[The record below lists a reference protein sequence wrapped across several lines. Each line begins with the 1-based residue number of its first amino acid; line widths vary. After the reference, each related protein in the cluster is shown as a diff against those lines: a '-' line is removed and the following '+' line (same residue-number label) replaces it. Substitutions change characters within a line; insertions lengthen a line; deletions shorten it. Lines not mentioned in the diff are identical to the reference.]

1 MLWHTSVM
9 PVLQRLTQEK
19 REFWTMT
26 AIKLTD
32 DQWPWRLGAGEGEV
46 GIMIRRALEAASVD
60 LCIG

>member
-9 PVLQRLTQEK
+9 PVLRRLKQEK

-26 AIKLTD
+26 AIQLTD
-32 DQWPWRLGAGEGEV
+32 DQMPWRMGAGEGEV
-46 GIMIRRALEAASVD
+46 RIIRRALEAASVD